1 MANANAII
9 KFLRDQSVSEDEANS
24 FLDSIGSAPINQK
37 VKLTSILSRPGIT
50 IWDIINISEPAR
62 VFLSSYGKE
71 DIEQAE
77 IKIKYEGYIQRES
90 DLADK
95 MQRLDH
101 VVLDEDM
108 NYHQLA
114 SLSKEAKEKLTKMRP
129 SSLGQASRISGI
141 SPADISVLMIYIG
154 R

>member
-1 MANANAII
+1 MYII
-9 KFLRDQSVSEDEANS
+9 SV
-24 FLDSIGSAPINQK
+24 
-37 VKLTSILSRPGIT
+37 
-50 IWDIINISEPAR
+50 SEPAR
-62 VFLSSYGKE
+62 EFLSSYGKE

-90 DLADK
+90 ELADK
-95 MQRLDH
+95 MLRLDY
-101 VVLDEDM
+101 VKIEEDM

-114 SLSKEAKEKLTKMRP
+114 SLSKEAKEKLSKLRP